1 MVLRAPSP
9 RPGGDLGP
17 FFLSLVLT
25 ASLSSYSSAST
36 ELESVSGSS
45 LTVLLAGE
53 SVRPVVRVPMPLKP
67 GDRVQTGPE
76 SGAVVVFEDGSK
88 AVLGQNSDFL
98 IEAQA
103 PGETSLKVSLGRVRT
118 WVSKIVN
125 RRFTLKTPSAVCSVR
140 GTEFQVQVHF
150 DGRTLVDLYKGL
162 LSVTDAKGREFAMT
176 PGQRLDLDFRG
187 VLGPPKAT
195 EGKATAPPPST
206 LQSRS
211 RREVG
216 LDQSKEEVLAAAARE
231 IKLAE
236 YQQGKAMI
244 DVNGNRV
251 RLEEYVLRPA
261 ADQFKLV
268 VLNERES
275 RFDYFYYQG
284 TFNKALPA
292 DLSVALRQL
301 SGGLGAAPEYFLL
314 SYETGRSNTQDSLR
328 EVAQGGHLVDV
339 NNNGVAGD
347 AVTQFFDSASDR
359 YVDATGRSVFQT
371 LYDKYGFYVNG
382 KLKYGWTGNN
392 LTSYTNATWSTVN
405 DPITGAA
412 LGAALPVRSVTS
424 LFPDAAQLKQNV
436 YESYG
441 DGTFI
446 SWDNYIIDD
455 QGKVGKF
462 SDFDGVTTGTAFKQ
476 KILGW
481 NYEQVIT
488 ATEFQGRKIDLV
500 VEPKILIQ
508 SGLMP

>member
-1 MVLRAPSP
+1 MVLQAPSP
-9 RPGGDLGP
+9 LPRGALGCR
-17 FFLSLVLT
+17 L
-25 ASLSSYSSAST
+25 LSSFLALFLASSALAST
-36 ELESVSGSS
+36 DLESVSGSS
-45 LTVLLAGE
+45 VSVLLAGE
-53 SVRPVVRVPMPLKP
+53 EVRPVVRVPMPLKP
-67 GDRVQTGPE
+67 GARVQTGPD

-98 IEAQA
+98 IEEQA
-103 PGETSLKVSLGRVRT
+103 PGQTSLKVSLGRVRT
-118 WVSKIVN
+118 WVSKVLN
-125 RRFTLKTPSAVCSVR
+125 RRFVVKTPSAVCSVR
-140 GTEFQVQVHF
+140 GTEFQVQVHY

-162 LSVTDAKGREFAMT
+162 LSVTDSKGREHSMT

-187 VLGPPKAT
+187 ALGPAKAT
-195 EGKATAPPPST
+195 EGKATAPPPSS

-211 RREVG
+211 RYEVG
-216 LDQSKEEVLAAAARE
+216 LDMSKEQVLAAAARE
-231 IKLAE
+231 LKLAE

-251 RLEEYVLRPA
+251 RLEEYIIRPA
-261 ADQFKLV
+261 PDQFKLV

-275 RFDYFYYQG
+275 RFDYFFYQG

-301 SGGLGAAPEYFLL
+301 SGGLDTAPEYFLL
-314 SYETGRSNTQDSLR
+314 SYETGRSNTQDSLQ

-339 NNNGVAGD
+339 NSNGVADD
-347 AVTQFFDSASDR
+347 AVTQFFDSAADR
-359 YVDATGRSVFQT
+359 YVDATGRAVFQT
-371 LYDKYGFYVNG
+371 VFDKYGFYVNG
-382 KLKYGWTGNN
+382 KLKYGWSGNGLVSNTSN
-392 LTSYTNATWSTVN
+392 LPWSTTN

-412 LGAALPVRSVTS
+412 LGAALPTRSVT
-424 LFPDAAQLKQNV
+424 PVWDATLLKQTV
-436 YESYG
+436 YESYN

-446 SWDNYIIDD
+446 NWDNYIIDD
-455 QGKVGKF
+455 QGKVGTYA
-462 SDFDGVTTGTAFKQ
+462 DFDGVTTGAAFKQ

-500 VEPKILIQ
+500 VEPRILIQ